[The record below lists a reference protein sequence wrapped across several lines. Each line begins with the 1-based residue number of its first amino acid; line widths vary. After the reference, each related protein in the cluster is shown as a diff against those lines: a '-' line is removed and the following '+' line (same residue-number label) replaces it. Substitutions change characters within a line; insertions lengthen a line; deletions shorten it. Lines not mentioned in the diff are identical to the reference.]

1 MRKQLIVGTLS
12 TFFSLTFAIN
22 GQENNNLDSI
32 IVETQRKT
40 NTLNEQFENLV
51 EKANSWQTYKIIDRA
66 KLGNYQK
73 NVLDSLQ
80 SVKSKIQAQQEVIN
94 NHEEEVK
101 KLNNNISE
109 LQNNLER
116 TQNEKDS
123 INFLGILLSKG
134 TYSLMMWSIVL
145 ILTCLLLFYVYKYIN
160 GSAITRKSLQ
170 DLQELQDEY
179 ENYRKSAIER
189 EQKVRRQ
196 LQDEINKHR

>member
-1 MRKQLIVGTLS
+1 MRKQLLIGAFA
-12 TFFSLTFAIN
+12 FFSLTFTIN
-22 GQENNNLDSI
+22 AQETTLDSVN
-32 IVETQRKT
+32 VEVKKKT
-40 NTLNEQFENLV
+40 NTLNNQFDDLV
-51 EKANSWQTYKIIDRA
+51 EKANSWQSYKIIDRT

-80 SVKSKIQAQQEVIN
+80 SIKSKIQAQQEIIG

-101 KLNNNISE
+101 KLNENISE
-109 LQNNLER
+109 LQNTLEK

-123 INFLGILLSKG
+123 INLLGVLLSKA
-134 TYSLMMWSIVL
+134 TYSLLMWSIVL
-145 ILTCLLLFYVYKYIN
+145 VLTCLLLFYVYKYIN
-160 GSAITRKSLQ
+160 GSALTRKSLQ

>member
-1 MRKQLIVGTLS
+1 MRKQLIVGTLAA
-12 TFFSLTFAIN
+12 FFSLTFITNA
-22 GQENNNLDSI
+22 QENNLDSLN
-32 IVETQRKT
+32 VEVNKKT

-51 EKANSWQTYKIIDRA
+51 EKANSWQTYKIIDRT

-80 SVKSKIQAQQEVIN
+80 NVKSKIHAQQEVISK
-94 NHEEEVK
+94 HEEEVK
-101 KLNNNISE
+101 KLNGNISE
-109 LQNNLER
+109 LQNNLEK

-160 GSAITRKSLQ
+160 GSAVTRKSLQ
-170 DLQELQDEY
+170 DLRELQDEY